1 MAEPELFQTNLCGG
15 VSKSYSTEVWIC
27 RRGFTARFRIEAADG
42 IEILPSAVGNIPT
55 LLCPQIAQI
64 PKTICV
70 IWIKNLDGSPTM
82 SVTFLQELCVIKGF
96 EFFERIMGNYDVTI
110 IGAGLA
116 GLQCARLLARNG
128 LRVVLVDRKNAL
140 DQKIHTTGIFVRR
153 TLVDFDIPEDCLGPP
168 IKHVT
173 LYSPALRSMDL
184 VSENDEFRV
193 GRMGQLYQRYLKQ
206 CLLAGVQWLPET
218 SYLGHSSTKGK
229 LTVNLAT
236 GAITTRYLIGADGAR
251 SRVARDLKLDLNRE
265 WIVGVESV
273 LEGAVIDGP
282 PRLLC
287 FLDPELAPGYIAWI
301 AHDGEETHLG
311 VGGYPSRFDPLAAL
325 EKFRSRVANIVDL
338 RSAKQ
343 IERRAGYIPVG
354 GVLRNIANTNGLLIG
369 DAAGAVS
376 PLTAGGLDPCMRLSA
391 FAAQVVGE
399 FFSSGDL
406 EALSKYSGELFRA
419 RFASRLWA
427 RRVASSLGQRQLLEL
442 GCAILRIPI
451 LNRIARHVFF
461 GRGSFPDVKAMG
473 GLLSNTT
480 RFCPKSYRT

>member
-1 MAEPELFQTNLCGG
+1 M
-15 VSKSYSTEVWIC
+15 
-27 RRGFTARFRIEAADG
+27 G
-42 IEILPSAVGNIPT
+42 I
-55 LLCPQIAQI
+55 
-64 PKTICV
+64 
-70 IWIKNLDGSPTM
+70 
-82 SVTFLQELCVIKGF
+82 
-96 EFFERIMGNYDVTI
+96 YDVTI

-116 GLQCARLLARNG
+116 GLQCARLLGRKG
-128 LRVVLVDRKNAL
+128 LRVLLVDRKNAL

-153 TLVDFDIPEDCLGPP
+153 TLVDFDIPDDCLGPA

-173 LYSPALRSMDL
+173 LYSPALRSMEF
-184 VSENDEFRV
+184 VSEHDEFSI
-193 GRMGQLYQRYLKQ
+193 GRMGQLYQRYLQQ

-218 SYLGHSSTKGK
+218 SYLGHSSTNGT
-229 LTVNLAT
+229 LTVRLST
-236 GAITTRYLIGADGAR
+236 GTVTTRYLIGADGAR

-265 WIVGVESV
+265 WIVGIESV
-273 LEGAVIDGP
+273 FEGAVIDGP

-325 EKFRSRVANIVDL
+325 ETFRSRVVHIVNLKD
-338 RSAKQ
+338 AKQ

-354 GVLRNIANTNGLLIG
+354 GVLRNIANTSGLLVG

-391 FAAQVVGE
+391 LAAEVVSDYLSTGNPQ
-399 FFSSGDL
+399 
-406 EALSKYSGELFRA
+406 ALSLYSGELFRA

-427 RRVASSLGQRQLLEL
+427 RRVASTFDQRQLVEL
-442 GCAILRIPI
+442 GCAVLRLPL

-461 GRGSFPDVKAMG
+461 GRGSFPDVQISQPLKVSENAQRIAVMEE
-473 GLLSNTT
+473 
-480 RFCPKSYRT
+480 